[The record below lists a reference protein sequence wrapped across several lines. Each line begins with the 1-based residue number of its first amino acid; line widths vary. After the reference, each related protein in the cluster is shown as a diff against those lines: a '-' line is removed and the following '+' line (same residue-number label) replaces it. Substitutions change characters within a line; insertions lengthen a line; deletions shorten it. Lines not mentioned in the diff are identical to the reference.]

1 MECSVEKDSE
11 VTLGSVVGTP
21 QPVVFP
27 AESPGGRSGSIS
39 VLRHWRSQV
48 VETNVLWFFGPDKV
62 RKQSTAG
69 GCKLRPNPL
78 LLSFPFPS
86 SCPLPF
92 LPRASLL
99 SALPPFPSQSN
110 SGSVTESIIMKITNP
125 RVGLL
130 DYRIWFSHLLRMWP
144 WTGHFSCLVCS
155 LGEQYLLSGAFR
167 FWSHN
172 NSSEDCFSMCDT
184 YTPNDC
190 KFEMSFSGFRQGV
203 K

>member
-1 MECSVEKDSE
+1 M
-11 VTLGSVVGTP
+11 L
-21 QPVVFP
+21 P

-48 VETNVLWFFGPDKV
+48 VETTVLWFFGPDWSQETKYS
-62 RKQSTAG
+62 RWMLITAEF
-69 GCKLRPNPL
+69 LPPFLSISFL
-78 LLSFPFPS
+78 LPS
-86 SCPLPF
+86 SLLPF
-92 LPRASLL
+92 LPRASFL

-110 SGSVTESIIMKITNP
+110 SASMTESIIMKITNP

-130 DYRIWFSHLLRMWP
+130 DYHIWFSHLLWMWP
-144 WTGHFSCLVCS
+144 WTRHFSSLVCN
-155 LGEQYLLSGAFR
+155 LGEQYFLSGAFC

-172 NSSEDCFSMCDT
+172 NSFEDCFSMCDT